1 MNRRGHGTVDVGGVP
16 TYYDEAGAGG
26 PPIFLLH
33 GGMSPNA
40 SWAGQWDDLGAAHR
54 VVAPERR
61 GHGHTPDV
69 AGPMSYEAM
78 TEETVAVLRAL
89 AGEPAHLVGWSDGG
103 IVALRVARSHP
114 ELVAKVV
121 AFGANSSSAGYV
133 AGAIETLV
141 GLAPDSAELGLFRAL
156 YDPVSPDGP
165 GHFEAVWAKIQQL
178 WTAPFDFT
186 AELARIE
193 APVLVMVAD
202 DDMVTLA
209 HAVEMYEHLADGQLA
224 VLPGLSHAAPMEA
237 PDRFNRVVLEFLAP
251 EGPDLLLPVRRR
263 PPGRTA

>member
-1 MNRRGHGTVDVGGVP
+1 MTGRRHGTVDVGGVP
-16 TYYDEAGAGG
+16 TYYDEVGADG
-26 PPIFLLH
+26 PPLFLLH

-40 SWAGQWDDLGAAHR
+40 TWAGQWDDLGAAYR

-69 AGPMSYEAM
+69 AGPMSYAAM

-103 IVALRVARSHP
+103 IVALLVALSHP

-121 AFGANSSSAGYV
+121 TFGANSASTGYV

-141 GLAPDSAELGLFRAL
+141 GLAPDRAELALFRAL

-165 GHFEAVWAKIQQL
+165 GHFDTVWAKIQQL

-186 AELARIE
+186 AELARLT
-193 APVLVMVAD
+193 APVLVVVAD

-209 HAVEMYEHLADGQLA
+209 HAVEMYETLPHGQLD

-237 PDRFNRVVLEFLAP
+237 PARFNRVVLEFLAP
-251 EGPDLLLPVRRR
+251 GGPDLLLPVRRR
-263 PPGRTA
+263 PASGAD